1 PGLAI
6 PELAPD
12 WAAYMKS
19 RSRALVRILGSYP
32 VTWRTKFTNMTFSR
46 EPENLSATQFR
57 EFKLVKDLQR
67 KNFKNI
73 VSPAVRASIEVIA
86 TSVGLSEKG
95 KVEEALARQLA
106 GQTAKRSDV
115 EKKLAVAAE
124 ELQHRYPQFRRVQ
137 VFRTK
142 VGPFAKIQPSDGP
155 ARKVEITTPS
165 EGIVVWQQRN
175 GKSLRTQVSLLR
187 PRPLQPFGYPRI
199 DPPVPPDATV
209 LGQLHRHEMIWLK
222 GEPDRPEG
230 FYRVTKCQASGISLQ
245 SEEAVPAEILRRIGI
260 KLDNKTSDEASEDE
274 AERVDFT
281 FGKQALAEYFSD
293 KKKPNGRPAGRERS
307 E

>member
-1 PGLAI
+1 
-6 PELAPD
+6 
-12 WAAYMKS
+12 M
-19 RSRALVRILGSYP
+19 
-32 VTWRTKFTNMTFSR
+32 
-46 EPENLSATQFR
+46 
-57 EFKLVKDLQR
+57 
-67 KNFKNI
+67 
-73 VSPAVRASIEVIA
+73 
-86 TSVGLSEKG
+86 
-95 KVEEALARQLA
+95 
-106 GQTAKRSDV
+106 
-115 EKKLAVAAE
+115 
-124 ELQHRYPQFRRVQ
+124 
-137 VFRTK
+137 
-142 VGPFAKIQPSDGP
+142 
-155 ARKVEITTPS
+155 
-165 EGIVVWQQRN
+165 
-175 GKSLRTQVSLLR
+175 
-187 PRPLQPFGYPRI
+187 QPFGYPRI